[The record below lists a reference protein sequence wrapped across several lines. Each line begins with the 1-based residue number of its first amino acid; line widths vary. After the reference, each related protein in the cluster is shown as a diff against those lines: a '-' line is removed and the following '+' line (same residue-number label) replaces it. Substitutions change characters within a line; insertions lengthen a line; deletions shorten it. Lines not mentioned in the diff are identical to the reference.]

1 MSGCDITK
9 KHNTAND
16 NFGTVINAEV
26 DLLGKQ
32 HAWDVS
38 EVIARQQHI
47 KVVVPYLVV
56 LLSACFSKKQGE
68 ER

>member
-1 MSGCDITK
+1 MGFISGSSSYLLKSWVDVITK

-38 EVIARQQHI
+38 EVIASIYGIH
-47 KVVVPYLVV
+47 
-56 LLSACFSKKQGE
+56 
-68 ER
+68 